1 MNKYGV
7 SLNIKYQQFDSIT
20 NFINENHGEILSTK
34 KINKNLINI
43 FVRFSDEE
51 MADELKSK
59 VILE

>member
-1 MNKYGV
+1 MSKYGV

-43 FVRFSDEE
+43 FVCFSDEE
-51 MADELKSK
+51 RADELKSM
-59 VILE
+59 VILD

>member
-34 KINKNLINI
+34 KINENLINI
-43 FVRFSDEE
+43 FVCFSDEE
-51 MADELKSK
+51 RADELKSK

>member
-1 MNKYGV
+1 MSKYGV

-51 MADELKSK
+51 RADELKSM
-59 VILE
+59 VILD

>member
-43 FVRFSDEE
+43 FVCFSDEE
-51 MADELKSK
+51 RADELKSK

>member
-1 MNKYGV
+1 MSKYGV

-43 FVRFSDEE
+43 FVRFSDKER
-51 MADELKSK
+51 ADELKSK
-59 VILE
+59 VILD